1 MSPGSL
7 LGLHTSVGGF
17 SGRSGRKEDSHA
29 RQHIASVGNM
39 DARGRVL
46 FVGNE
51 PNHPLRMWLMNGDG
65 TAQCSVTP
73 GGIELEVGECTNGDD
88 LCRAGAWCDGADV
101 DGRTSKRHFSE
112 LVFTSH
118 ANDLPHL
125 HLSTIRWEHTASLQ
139 FAGEPRF
146 LHFCGC
152 QVISLRDAG

>member
-101 DGRTSKRHFSE
+101 DGRTSKRHSASWC
-112 LVFTSH
+112 SH
-118 ANDLPHL
+118 RMQ
-125 HLSTIRWEHTASLQ
+125 TTCHTCICQ
-139 FAGEPRF
+139 QYAGNTLPRF
-146 LHFCGC
+146 SLLGNHDSF
-152 QVISLRDAG
+152 ISAGAR